1 MLKFQF
7 PLPWPKQILYLAT
20 FHSVPS
26 RGGKSRELGNLVP
39 RKKLVLNILQKK
51 MEVYVFLKREEK
63 KRKKKHKRENK
74 RFFFSSAKEKCLF
87 KRIFFKFQRKI
98 SLWEERKCIIKIFFK
113 DKDNF
118 LISLKI
124 NDNFLCFKETFLW
137 KSKKILGMFKRK

>member
-1 MLKFQF
+1 MARHFSSVAMLKFQF

-63 KRKKKHKRENK
+63 KAQKGKQEI
-74 RFFFSSAKEKCLF
+74 FFFHLQKRSAYLREFSSNFKEK
-87 KRIFFKFQRKI
+87 
-98 SLWEERKCIIKIFFK
+98 SLYEK
-113 DKDNF
+113 
-118 LISLKI
+118 
-124 NDNFLCFKETFLW
+124 KENV
-137 KSKKILGMFKRK
+137 